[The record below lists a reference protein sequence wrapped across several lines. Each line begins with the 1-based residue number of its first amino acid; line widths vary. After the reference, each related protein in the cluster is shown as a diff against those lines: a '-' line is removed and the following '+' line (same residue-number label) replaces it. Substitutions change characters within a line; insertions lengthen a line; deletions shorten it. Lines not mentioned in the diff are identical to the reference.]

1 MRRSTPRQRSARDD
15 LPTLLFKSPRDWE
28 RWLDA
33 HHGSSRGL
41 WMKIGKGDAA
51 AGTITYAQALEIAL
65 LFGWIDGQ
73 KRKLDAAFWLQKFT
87 PRGPKSRWSQ
97 ANRAAA
103 LRLMK
108 QGRMRPSGLSAIESA
123 KADGRWAAAYEPQ
136 SRASVPDDLKNAL
149 ASNKAARAFFDALD
163 GRNRY
168 AILYRI
174 NDAKKPETRM
184 KRIAAYVQ
192 MLARGET
199 LHPQSP
205 PPPPRQPGAEPRSA
219 PRDVPATIAGFG
231 ESEPRGQ
238 TGLRRR
244 THRR

>member
-1 MRRSTPRQRSARDD
+1 MTVRKSTPGQQAAGDD

-33 HHGSSRGL
+33 HHDTSRGL
-41 WMKIGKGDAA
+41 WLKIGKGDAA
-51 AGTITYAQALEIAL
+51 PGTITYAQALEIAL

-73 KRKLDAAFWLQKFT
+73 KGKLDAAFWLQKFT

-97 ANRAAA
+97 VNRAAA

-108 QGRMRPSGLSAIESA
+108 EGRMRPSGVSAIESA

-149 ASNKAARAFFDALD
+149 ASNKAAQTFFDALD

-168 AILYRI
+168 AILYRV

-184 KRIAAYVQ
+184 KRIATYVQ

-199 LHPQSP
+199 LHPQTPSS
-205 PPPPRQPGAEPRSA
+205 PPRQPGAEPRAA
-219 PRDVPATIAGFG
+219 PRVKR
-231 ESEPRGQ
+231 EPNRRG
-238 TGLRRR
+238 
-244 THRR
+244 

>member
-1 MRRSTPRQRSARDD
+1 MRKSTPGQRPAGDD

-33 HHGSSRGL
+33 HHDRSRGL
-41 WMKIGKGDAA
+41 WLKIGKGDAA
-51 AGTITYAQALEIAL
+51 AGTITYAQALEVAL

-73 KRKLDAAFWLQKFT
+73 KGKLDATFWLQRFT

-108 QGRMRPSGLSAIESA
+108 GGRMRPGGLSAIESA

-149 ASNKAARAFFDALD
+149 ASNKAAQTFFDALG

-174 NDAKKPETRM
+174 SDAKKPETRM
-184 KRIAAYVQ
+184 KRIATYVQ

-199 LHPQSP
+199 LHPQP
-205 PPPPRQPGAEPRSA
+205 PPSPPRQPGAQPRSA
-219 PRDVPATIAGFG
+219 SRVNRETNR
-231 ESEPRGQ
+231 RG
-238 TGLRRR
+238 
-244 THRR
+244 

>member
-1 MRRSTPRQRSARDD
+1 MRKSTPRQRPAGHE
-15 LPTLLFKSPRDWE
+15 LPTLLFESPRDWE

-33 HHGSSRGL
+33 HHDTSRGL
-41 WMKIGKGDAA
+41 WLKIGKGEAA
-51 AGTITYAQALEIAL
+51 AGTITYAQALEVAL

-73 KRKLDAAFWLQKFT
+73 KGKLDAAFWLQKFT
-87 PRGPKSRWSQ
+87 PRGPRSRWSQ

-108 QGRMRPSGLSAIESA
+108 EGRMRPSGLSAIESA

-149 ASNKAARAFFDALD
+149 ASNKAAQAFFDALD
-163 GRNRY
+163 GHNRY

-174 NDAKKPETRM
+174 NDAKKPETRV
-184 KRIAAYVQ
+184 KRIATYVQ

-199 LHPQSP
+199 LHPRARPS
-205 PPPPRQPGAEPRSA
+205 PPRQPGKAA
-219 PRDVPATIAGFG
+219 
-231 ESEPRGQ
+231 
-238 TGLRRR
+238 RR
-244 THRR
+244 TK

>member
-1 MRRSTPRQRSARDD
+1 MPKSTPDRRPGGDE
-15 LPTLLFKSPRDWE
+15 LPTLLFESPRHWE

-33 HHGSSRGL
+33 NHDRSRGL
-41 WMKIGKGDAA
+41 WLKIGKGDSA
-51 AGTITYAQALEIAL
+51 AGAITYAQALEVAL

-73 KRKLDAAFWLQKFT
+73 KGKLDAAFWLQKFT

-97 ANRAAA
+97 TNRAAA

-108 QGRMRPSGLSAIESA
+108 EGRMRASGLSAIDSA

-136 SRASVPDDLKNAL
+136 SRASVPDDLKKAL
-149 ASNKAARAFFDALD
+149 ASNRAAKSFFDALD

-168 AILYRI
+168 AVLYRV

-184 KRIAAYVQ
+184 KRIATYVE

-199 LHPQSP
+199 IHP
-205 PPPPRQPGAEPRSA
+205 RAAKRS
-219 PRDVPATIAGFG
+219 
-231 ESEPRGQ
+231 
-238 TGLRRR
+238 
-244 THRR
+244 